1 LTNGTVLSRTVIRDP
16 YRRHLVTVVSNAV
29 AGSVASDYHY
39 NYDLLSRVTSRNTDE
54 FGYNPRS
61 EVTSTV
67 IQPSHT
73 NRYEYDGI
81 GNALWA
87 SLNAATSAYTANALN
102 QYTNIAN
109 GSIVEPEY
117 DLDGKLTCD
126 DRFGY
131 VWDAENRLTA
141 VYSNSLCIVSNTY
154 DHMSRRVLKVT
165 PTASHTFVYDGWNL
179 VCEILRPA
187 SGAPSTNLYVWGKD
201 LSGTLQGAGGV
212 GGLLAIS
219 LNGSWY
225 FPLYDNNGN
234 VTAYVDESGDLVAE
248 YAYDAFGLLVTQSGA
263 MAGAFPHRFSTKY
276 FDSETG
282 QYYYGHRYY
291 SPELGRWLS
300 RDPIV
305 EEGGVNL
312 YAFVANDPND
322 NVDLLG
328 LIDLRRIPGIMR
340 ANGWNEAGTLLDR
353 WFGNPTIGP
362 VQSDTTTIRMDWVL
376 GFARAR
382 TVYDSIFSGA
392 IYRNDA
398 AKREIMRLLIRT
410 GARAG
415 DYFGNLNRPVL
426 DVDNNYVNSR
436 VVGSPSDP
444 LDGLLAALGRFQFRI
459 AVEGSV
465 CAIRPTSALVQLH
478 RVGVYVRD
486 SFDFQGEQHLG
497 YWNDRTNYG
506 GRNPFR
512 GDAVRNRDFRAY
524 SAANGVGQDFRVYS
538 DIKITDLALP
548 PETIFVRQ

>member
-1 LTNGTVLSRTVIRDP
+1 MLTN
-16 YRRHLVTVVSNAV
+16 N
-29 AGSVASDYHY
+29 
-39 NYDLLSRVTSRNTDE
+39 
-54 FGYNPRS
+54 
-61 EVTSTV
+61 
-67 IQPSHT
+67 
-73 NRYEYDGI
+73 
-81 GNALWA
+81 LW
-87 SLNAATSAYTANALN
+87 SYT
-102 QYTNIAN
+102 
-109 GSIVEPEY
+109 
-117 DLDGKLTCD
+117 
-126 DRFGY
+126 
-131 VWDAENRLTA
+131 WDAENRLVA
-141 VYSNSLCIVSNTY
+141 AYSNSCCVVSNAY
-154 DHMSRRVLKVT
+154 DHASRRVLKVT
-165 PTASHTFVYDGWNL
+165 PTATHTFVYDGWNL
-179 VCEILRPA
+179 VQQTMA
-187 SGAPSTNLYVWGKD
+187 TATGVTTNYYVWGLD

-212 GGLLAIS
+212 GGLLAVQ
-219 LNGSWY
+219 LGNAWY

-524 SAANGVGQDFRVYS
+524 SAANGVGQDFMVYS